1 MWCTHTIEC
10 YSAIRKNEIMP
21 FATTWVDLEIIIGR
35 EEVRQGKTNTAW
47 QHVHVE
53 SKLWRKWTHLW
64 NRNRL
69 RDRADVGLPRGGVYW
84 RGTEWESGVSR
95 CKLVHIEWINDKV
108 LLLLQGSCIQHLVI
122 NHNGKELRKK
132 VSICAT
138 GSLYYTAEINI
149 VNQLCFNKEKRG
161 KKRTWAWRHIVYQ
174 EFQGVQG
181 SWIIYALG

>member
-1 MWCTHTIEC
+1 MTQMNSST
-10 YSAIRKNEIMP
+10 KQKQ
-21 FATTWVDLEIIIGR
+21 TQ
-35 EEVRQGKTNTAW
+35 RQSRRGVAK
-47 QHVHVE
+47 
-53 SKLWRKWTHLW
+53 
-64 NRNRL
+64 
-69 RDRADVGLPRGGVYW
+69 RGGIR

-138 GSLYYTAEINI
+138 GSLFTYTAEINI

-161 KKRTWAWRHIVYQ
+161 KKRTWALKAYSSSGIS
-174 EFQGVQG
+174 G
-181 SWIIYALG
+181 SPGCWIYMQ